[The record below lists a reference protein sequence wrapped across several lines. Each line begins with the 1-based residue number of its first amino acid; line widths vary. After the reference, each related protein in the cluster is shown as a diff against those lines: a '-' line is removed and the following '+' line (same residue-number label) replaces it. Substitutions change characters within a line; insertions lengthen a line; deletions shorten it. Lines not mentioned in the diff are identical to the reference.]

1 MKILSVKSLFFLG
14 VAVVGL
20 GGILSGF
27 IREGEGRILG
37 DSTDANTVSI
47 PGATTS
53 LPRTDSNQGGVTTTA
68 PVLAPVAPVAGT
80 TPTNQEQHIV
90 QEITIPRTIE
100 DTTHQVT
107 GTSTG
112 GTESAEPSSQRSST
126 ANVSSVGSA
135 VTQRENRNPV
145 GTASTP
151 NRRENRATM
160 PTRQNTVSHP
170 STPLMI
176 STAGDVKVTTEI
188 AIKPHESIKETG
200 FYSKG
205 FSGQENYLGNGREIA
220 RGIFEYQGDLS
231 RQLSNGEQEII
242 FKSKKETLGSN
253 GEKLISEETKSIPVI
268 VDVPGNVH
276 EVLALKEEKKQE
288 LIVGLGG
295 QGVSQQRRAELA
307 AVSAENIPFVKEAE
321 NKDFDQD
328 GLTNAEER
336 RLGTDPFLADTDND
350 GFLDGDEVKNGYD
363 PKKFSPGDGRD
374 KIAFE
379 NPRDVI
385 ETERRNPDKKTK
397 NDQYVVNAV
406 SSVKASV
413 PGEKDKMRFS
423 GKALPNIFVTL
434 YIYSNPIVVTLK
446 TDANGNW
453 SYDLDKTVEDGS
465 HEVYVAVTDNTGKIT
480 ARSDGLGFVKTA
492 SAITIQPTALASETP
507 IGNQSPFDRSLKE
520 YLFVACIAILFFSGA
535 ALMVIGR
542 RRRMDGE

>member
-1 MKILSVKSLFFLG
+1 M
-14 VAVVGL
+14 
-20 GGILSGF
+20 
-27 IREGEGRILG
+27 ILG
-37 DSTDANTVSI
+37 DSADANQVSI
-47 PGATTS
+47 PGTTAS
-53 LPRTDSNQGGVTTTA
+53 LPHTDSTQGGVTTTTSAPSA
-68 PVLAPVAPVAGT
+68 PVVQT
-80 TPTNQEQHIV
+80 TSTNQEQHVV
-90 QEITIPRTIE
+90 QEIVIPKTIE
-100 DTTHQVT
+100 DTPSQSM

-112 GTESAEPSSQRSST
+112 SVDSVDQQHRDAPTTRASSASSTVTQRGGRNSAAATSAPNREEGGSLTSDRRST
-126 ANVSSVGSA
+126 ANRPQA
-135 VTQRENRNPV
+135 
-145 GTASTP
+145 
-151 NRRENRATM
+151 
-160 PTRQNTVSHP
+160 
-170 STPLMI
+170 PLVI

-188 AIKPHESIKETG
+188 AIKPHESIRESG

-205 FSGQENYLGNGREIA
+205 FSGQENYLGEGREIA
-220 RGIFEYQGDLS
+220 RGVFEYQGDLS

-242 FKSKKETLGSN
+242 FKSKKETVGSS
-253 GEKLISEETKSIPVI
+253 GEKVVSEETKSIPVI

-288 LIVGLGG
+288 FIAGLGQ
-295 QGVSQQRRAELA
+295 QGVSQQRKAELA
-307 AVSAENIPFVKEAE
+307 AIPAESIPFVKEAE
-321 NKDFDQD
+321 NEDFDQD
-328 GLTNAEER
+328 GLTNAEEQ
-336 RLGTDPFLADTDND
+336 RLGTNPFLADTDND
-350 GFLDGDEVKNGYD
+350 GFLDEDEVKNGYD

-374 KIAFE
+374 KITFE

-385 ETERRNPDKKTK
+385 EAERRSPDKKTK
-397 NDQYVVNAV
+397 NSRYVVNAV

-413 PGEKDKMRFS
+413 PGEKDKLRFS

-434 YIYSNPIVVTLK
+434 YIYSNSIVVTLK

-480 ARSDGLGFVKTA
+480 ARSEGLGFVKTA

-507 IGNQSPFDRSLKE
+507 LGNQSPFDRSLKE